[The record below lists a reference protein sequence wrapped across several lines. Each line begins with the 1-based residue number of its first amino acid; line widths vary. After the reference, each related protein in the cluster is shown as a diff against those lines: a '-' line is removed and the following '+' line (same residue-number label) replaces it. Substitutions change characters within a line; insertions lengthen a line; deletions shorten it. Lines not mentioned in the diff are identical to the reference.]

1 MRSCVGAALPF
12 ERRPRRFSPSLSLA
26 PHFLSLSYPDL
37 YAIVK
42 TTEKLERAYV
52 RDAISAA
59 EYEPACEK
67 LIGQFRTL
75 WETLRDTVR
84 GRRGREGGRAHSTRA
99 GRSAWRTPSGVC
111 AGWNGGV
118 VVRET
123 RGGDRRSQAR
133 LPLPLQSQVST

>member
-1 MRSCVGAALPF
+1 MATEVKLSKKDEELYEQYAGALPVCVCAQKKKKHRPIRPSCSMCF
-12 ERRPRRFSPSLSLA
+12 RFRRSHLLFPSS
-26 PHFLSLSYPDL
+26 DL

-59 EYEPACEK
+59 DYEPACEK

-84 GRRGREGGRAHSTRA
+84 GRGREREWTAGAPCRAWA
-99 GRSAWRTPSGVC
+99 A
-111 AGWNGGV
+111 
-118 VVRET
+118 
-123 RGGDRRSQAR
+123 
-133 LPLPLQSQVST
+133 